1 MRPLCQKYD
10 CAIVCKSRRGP
21 DLLNCAHQSNA
32 ITQYCLTEKDLRGL
46 GCITKDNPQQKNWS
60 AMKLYLRR
68 QVEERARRKHGD
80 LDTVL
85 QLRHDRT
92 QAKVQGWLVKR
103 ARAEAANAEEE
114 AEGEGDADVGSGEGG
129 RLTQVKLSAAAA
141 RVRARLASEYE
152 SDAGAGGTSAGIKA
166 ASSDNRE
173 SGGKANADDDVEVF

>member
-1 MRPLCQKYD
+1 M
-10 CAIVCKSRRGP
+10 
-21 DLLNCAHQSNA
+21 
-32 ITQYCLTEKDLRGL
+32 T
-46 GCITKDNPQQKNWS
+46 
-60 AMKLYLRR
+60 
-68 QVEERARRKHGD
+68 ARRWAVVTIPCRGCVARESANGHPWFSFFVTFRQK
-80 LDTVL
+80 
-85 QLRHDRT
+85 
-92 QAKVQGWLVKR
+92 AKVQGWLVKR